1 MAKNKEF
8 EVTVEKMQ
16 YLSGVVKV
24 TAQNP
29 DAAIKKIQDK
39 IYSGKLQ
46 TTMIEWG
53 DPDYEDGS
61 FTTTGDVN

>member
-1 MAKNKEF
+1 MAKEF
-8 EVTVEKMQ
+8 NVTVEKMQ

-24 TAQNP
+24 TAQNFRK
-29 DAAIKKIQDK
+29 AISKVDK
-39 IYSGKLQ
+39 LINTGKLQ